1 MSLEKDQQAVA
12 ELDRTRKE
20 VLAQANKDSEQQL
33 QLNPQLTPQE
43 ALLQLIAQV
52 ASSVRQQQL
61 KTEQTIQQTL
71 QQASAALSD
80 AQILMPSLR
89 RYKHCSRL
97 SLREAAVHSIISRHC
112 SSSGKVQQ
120 QLRQSADQLTQTFQQ
135 TVSSMA
141 QAQLLI

>member
-80 AQILMPSLR
+80 AQNIDALFAQGTST
-89 RYKHCSRL
+89 
-97 SLREAAVHSIISRHC
+97 AAGCH
-112 SSSGKVQQ
+112 SSGKQQ
-120 QLRQSADQLTQTFQQ
+120 YTALSAGTAAAPGKSTAAAPA
-135 TVSSMA
+135 VS
-141 QAQLLI
+141 